1 MEFDFYFLIV
11 VSRMKTEEYL
21 EKVVGIIIWKS
32 FFHVDMSLILF
43 LVFRIEASMD
53 EKAMTKINKL
63 LRL

>member
-11 VSRMKTEEYL
+11 VSRMKTEEDL

-53 EKAMTKINKL
+53 QKAMTKINKL

>member
-11 VSRMKTEEYL
+11 VSRMKTEEDL